1 MGEGGEGGERG
12 EGEGGGREAR
22 EGRGEEEEEE
32 GGGGG
37 GGGGGFASSMQFMSY
52 LEGECVNTCHRGEG
66 AERQVERKEDP
77 AGIRLHLR
85 HFARSLFVTSK
96 M

>member
-1 MGEGGEGGERG
+1 MSEVKER
-12 EGEGGGREAR
+12 EEE
-22 EGRGEEEEEE
+22 EKQEKEEEKKKKKKEEEEEE
-32 GGGGG
+32 E
-37 GGGGGFASSMQFMSY
+37 GGFASSMQFMSY